1 MSRIGPHRR
10 NARHPLIVANRFVI
24 LVFVG
29 YIVAK
34 RQLRRYS
41 SRNHWTKESP
51 VPSSTIWSVFTKPW
65 RSASVEQL
73 GETVHAMGFD
83 AVELPVRPGYQV
95 QPEDVASGLPN
106 AVRRL
111 EASGVTVGSVAAG
124 TDEAVFAACADAGVP
139 IIRIMVPASPRGY
152 AATDIEIRTSL
163 DALVARAERYGVRIG
178 IQPHHDDFISDSSEL
193 YALVKDYDPRVVGA
207 IWDSAHDALARKRP
221 EHGLERLWPWLVM
234 ANLKSAV
241 FEREAGA
248 SAWGDPVWEPV
259 FVESE
264 RGMAEWGRAL
274 AYLSERE
281 FAGPVCLTAEYT
293 DETDLVAKVTAD
305 LRRAKQLQQ
314 DAVASTAGAPR

>member
-1 MSRIGPHRR
+1 
-10 NARHPLIVANRFVI
+10 
-24 LVFVG
+24 
-29 YIVAK
+29 
-34 RQLRRYS
+34 
-41 SRNHWTKESP
+41 

-65 RSASVEQL
+65 RDVSLEQL
-73 GETVHAMGFD
+73 SETVREMGFD

-95 QPEDVASGLPN
+95 EPEVVATALPE

-111 EASGVTVGSVAAG
+111 EASGVAVASIAAG

-139 IIRIMVPASPRGY
+139 VIRIMVPVSPRGY
-152 AATDIEIRTSL
+152 AATDGEIRTLL
-163 DALVARAERYGVRIG
+163 DGLVGRAETYGVRIG
-178 IQPHHDDFISDSSEL
+178 IQPHHDDFIADSSEL

-241 FEREAGA
+241 FERETGA

-281 FAGPVCLTAEYT
+281 FAGPICLTAEYS

-305 LRRAKQLQQ
+305 LRRARQLQQ
-314 DAVASTAGAPR
+314 DVAVAPAGAGR